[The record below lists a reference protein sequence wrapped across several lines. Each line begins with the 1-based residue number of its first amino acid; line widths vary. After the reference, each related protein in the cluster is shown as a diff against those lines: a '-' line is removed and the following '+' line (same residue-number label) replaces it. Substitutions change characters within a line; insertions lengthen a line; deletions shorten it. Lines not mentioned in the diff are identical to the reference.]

1 MSTLSKVFVVL
12 LVVFSIAFTSMTV
25 SIATQT
31 VNWKETAGRIE
42 EHARVADT
50 ALRHQIAVNAV
61 ELVAATD
68 TINAH
73 LDKIAANEAE
83 LQRVGGELEK
93 REAELR
99 RAASEKSG
107 AEAINRGLIAQL
119 QSIEAAR
126 EEYRKQRDQLETE
139 AIGLQRRNID
149 LNDRVNEL
157 TAQTSV
163 LVEQKRQFEQ
173 QINVLKGENQKLSRL
188 SRTPSTGIAM
198 EDPSG
203 AAMSNVVAVTPVSG
217 TAIRGKIVDVAG
229 DIVTI
234 SVGAADGV
242 QKEMVFV
249 IHRQGE
255 YVGDLKVSLVD
266 PNKAAGRILGSR
278 LVPAPG
284 DMVTDELGLG
294 GSRG

>member
-1 MSTLSKVFVVL
+1 
-12 LVVFSIAFTSMTV
+12 MTI

-31 VNWKETAGRIE
+31 VKWKAIAERFE
-42 EHARVADT
+42 EHAKVADT
-50 ALRHQIAVNAV
+50 NLRHLIAANAA
-61 ELVAATD
+61 EIAAATD

-73 LDKIAANEAE
+73 LDKIASVEAE
-83 LQRVGGELEK
+83 LQDVRGELEQ
-93 REAELR
+93 RQAELR

-119 QSIEAAR
+119 QSTEAAR
-126 EEYRKQRDQLETE
+126 EEYQKQRDELRDG
-139 AIGLQRRNID
+139 AIELQRRNID

-188 SRTPSTGIAM
+188 SRTPSTGYAM
-198 EDPSG
+198 EDPTG
-203 AAMSNVVAVTPVSG
+203 AAMSHVVAATPVSG
-217 TAIRGKIVDVAG
+217 SAIRGKIVDVSG

-234 SVGAADGV
+234 SVGSADGV

-249 IHRQGE
+249 IHRRGE
-255 YVGDLKVSLVD
+255 YVGDMKVGMVD
-266 PNKAAGRILGSR
+266 PNKAAGRMLGGR
-278 LVPAPG
+278 LVPAAG
-284 DMVTDELGLG
+284 DMVTDELGLA